1 MSDFLAPPPL
11 TSAPT
16 TGDEPRWSAWMAL
29 LTTGILPATTAR
41 RTARVRLRAA
51 FAVHVVA
58 ALLAALLVLCL
69 VEWEATGSTK
79 PDAAVVL
86 RVTMGDIADLAGEF
100 VDDPMLA
107 VPMTLMTILAIE
119 AGFVGLTLLMMPWSA
134 GDEPLGD
141 SLRHGIRRAWLL
153 TPHALPLIFLFG
165 VTAVPIWDADR
176 NWYNASEA
184 YQMRAPAQPP
194 NAQPGTPE
202 WDAWQAAQREYNAA
216 WQAAWQRDQQRRAWL
231 VRYGEHLFAGVY
243 LVLATWFLWTL
254 FRFAAAGRP
263 VRAAVHPPTCE
274 WCGYNLTLAPMD
286 GRCPECGHYVAD
298 SLGPDL
304 RKGSLWQRRYE
315 VGRWRSW
322 WRCGV
327 DVVIRPKQFGR
338 QLQVCEPAVGH
349 GIFLV
354 VHLLPIFLFAL
365 AGLVATVVAGI
376 GWDGVRQDRGQLC
389 LLGFVAAHST
399 VAVMLAAASLAAAGT
414 AIGYW
419 IVDRRNLL
427 SASVQAACYLSFWL
441 VAWVVFAGC
450 LGVAVVL
457 LEDVF
462 RLVARPGF
470 IMKEALQVLTW
481 FVGNLVC
488 LAKYV
493 RLVVTVTAGARYAN
507 K

>member
-29 LTTGILPATTAR
+29 LTTGFLPATTAR
-41 RTARVRLRAA
+41 RTAHVSLRTA

-58 ALLAALLVLCL
+58 ALLAALLILGL
-69 VEWEATGSTK
+69 VEWEAMGSTN
-79 PDAAVVL
+79 PNAAVIL
-86 RVTMGDIADLAGEF
+86 REAADDIAELAGEF
-100 VDDPMLA
+100 VGNPMLA
-107 VPMTLMTILAIE
+107 VPATLMTLLAIE
-119 AGFVGLTLLMMPWSA
+119 AGFVGLALLIMPWSA

-141 SLRHGIRRAWLL
+141 SLRHGLRRAWLL

-165 VTAVPIWDADR
+165 AAAVPVWHTQRSWHD
-176 NWYNASEA
+176 ASEA
-184 YQMRAPAQPP
+184 YRLVPPASPA
-194 NAQPGTPE
+194 NALPGTPE
-202 WDAWQAAQREYNAA
+202 WDAWQATMREYNTT
-216 WQAAWQRDQQRRAWL
+216 WQAAWQRDMQRRAWL
-231 VRYGEHLFAGVY
+231 VRYGEALVLCLY
-243 LVLATWFLWTL
+243 LVLATWFLWAL
-254 FRFAAAGRP
+254 FRSAAARRP
-263 VRAAVHPPTCE
+263 VRAVAHPPTCE
-274 WCGYNLTLAPMD
+274 WCGYNLTCAPME

-298 SLGPDL
+298 SLGPDV
-304 RKGSLWQRRYE
+304 RTGSPWQHRRE
-315 VGRWRSW
+315 VGGWRSW

-327 DVVIRPKQFGR
+327 DAVIRPKQFGR